1 MKIPQINIQR
11 IIHIQ
16 KIKAQSGQPIINL
29 KAIIKIIKNQLQK
42 GNLRI
47 KIKIPRV
54 LKSRGFKSITSE
66 IMLF

>member
-1 MKIPQINIQR
+1 MKIPQIHIKR
-11 IIHIQ
+11 IMHIQ
-16 KIKAQSGQPIINL
+16 KIKTQSGQIKINL
-29 KAIIKIIKNQLQK
+29 KAIIKIIKSQLQK

-66 IMLF
+66 KMLF

>member
-1 MKIPQINIQR
+1 MKIPQIHIKR
-11 IIHIQ
+11 IMHIQ
-16 KIKAQSGQPIINL
+16 KIKTQSGQIKINL
-29 KAIIKIIKNQLQK
+29 KATIKIIKSQLQK

-66 IMLF
+66 KMLF